1 MSVKTRGQN
10 FKEKQDS
17 YIVSKYPLQKLCIN
31 YYGHFNTYTKCFI
44 LLLPEKWAQ
53 FFYFLVWVGFNDSL
67 VKKRLWKGKNSDFT
81 GEKSCTLS
89 NKWSR
94 LSLPVIIYVGIMC
107 IWEDAV
113 RKTFPLCGIL
123 LQDPE
128 PQFNHEKTSA
138 IPKLS
143 DILQNI

>member
-17 YIVSKYPLQKLCIN
+17 CIVSKYPLQKLCIN
-31 YYGHFNTYTKCFI
+31 YYGHFNTYTKFFI
-44 LLLPEKWAQ
+44 LLLPENWAQ

-81 GEKSCTLS
+81 GEKSCILS

-94 LSLPVIIYVGIMC
+94 LSSPVIIYVGIMC

-123 LQDPE
+123 PQDPE